1 MSILDTIIQSPQLP
15 QYIDRLQHVLDE
27 ERQRRE
33 QFFERMTENDK
44 AEFINGEMVM
54 HSPVKLRHNE
64 AVRNLLV
71 LLSIHVQQR
80 DLGLVGFEKLLI
92 SLTRNDYEPD
102 LCFFRVEHA
111 IDFAPDQMRFPA
123 PDFIVE
129 VLSPSTEANDRG
141 VKFEDYAAHGV
152 AEYWLID
159 PVSETVEQYLLESD
173 VFILQI
179 KARTGTI
186 TSLAVAGF
194 EIPIRAIFDAAEHA
208 AALQQLFAR

>member
-1 MSILDTIIQSPQLP
+1 
-15 QYIDRLQHVLDE
+15 
-27 ERQRRE
+27 
-33 QFFERMTENDK
+33 MTENDK

-102 LCFFRVEHA
+102 LCFFCVEHA